1 MTRTNLQLAKTG
13 VRNPPVYFCRQCI
26 AVRVF
31 EEGGICPT
39 CVNIEFNNAKA
50 ADARDKVMDTILGL
64 GLSVV
69 LVAFFYIFLVLWTND

>member
-31 EEGGICPT
+31 EESGICTT
-39 CVNIEFNNAKA
+39 CVNVEANNAKA
-50 ADARDKVMDTILGL
+50 ADARDKVSDTLIGL
-64 GLSVV
+64 GLTVV
-69 LVAFFYIFLVLWTND
+69 LIAFFYIFIVLWTE

>member
-31 EEGGICPT
+31 EESGICTT
-39 CVNIEFNNAKA
+39 CVNVEANNAKA
-50 ADARDKVMDTILGL
+50 ADGDGHDLRAWPVSGTGRVLLYLSRALDKLKL
-64 GLSVV
+64 
-69 LVAFFYIFLVLWTND
+69 